1 MRGYNDGDGSFFIG
15 KLQEGRTVEQVYFG
29 LRGTVEFLTIYR
41 SILEEKCDLDIR
53 EKSVRV
59 NTGIGVLE
67 YGGNGILSKITDY
80 LYKDATIYLPRKR
93 DIAMKANNS

>member
-1 MRGYNDGDGSFFIG
+1 M
-15 KLQEGRTVEQVYFG
+15 
-29 LRGTVEFLTIYR
+29 EFLTIFR

-53 EKSVRV
+53 EKSVRE

-67 YGGNGILSKITDY
+67 YGGNGIISKIADY

-93 DIAMKANNS
+93 DIAIKANHLM